1 MRRITLSSLI
11 LTILLCACQH
21 TATKTPINKATK
33 SNSQK
38 VLDAEILGLVL
49 NPKIFDHH
57 YLRVRGYLHI
67 GQEQNGLYDDKYDY
81 DKSIQEDALWID
93 TTTLKSKF
101 PNCKQFS
108 AKYVLIEGKF
118 DAHNVNDTG
127 SWAGKLTD
135 IKKIE
140 FWNPTK

>member
-1 MRRITLSSLI
+1 MT
-11 LTILLCACQH
+11 ACQH
-21 TATKTPINKATK
+21 TATKAPVNKAAK

-49 NPKIFDHH
+49 NPTIFDHH
-57 YLRVRGYLHI
+57 YIRVRGYLHI
-67 GQEQNGLYDDKYDY
+67 GQEQNVLYDDKYDY
-81 DKSIQEDALWID
+81 DKSIQENALWID

-101 PNCKQFS
+101 PNFKWFS

-118 DAHNVNDTG
+118 DARNANDAG
-127 SWAGKLTD
+127 RCAGKLTD

-140 FWNPTK
+140 FWAPAK